1 MTIQSSET
9 CAMTFTHDTLMPRR
23 VADSAPGDTARSST
37 LESVFRLIAEAIES
51 ASAARTRYPLA
62 D

>member
-1 MTIQSSET
+1 MTY
-9 CAMTFTHDTLMPRR
+9 AHDAYTPRPI
-23 VADSAPGDTARSST
+23 ADSAPGGAARSGT